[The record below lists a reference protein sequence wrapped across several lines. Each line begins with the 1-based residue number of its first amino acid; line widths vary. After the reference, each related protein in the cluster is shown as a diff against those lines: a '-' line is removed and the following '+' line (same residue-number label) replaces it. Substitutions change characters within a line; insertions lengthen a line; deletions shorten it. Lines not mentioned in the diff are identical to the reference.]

1 MILSQ
6 AGISVLTDFSTLDA
20 VLADTSSFSGGLA
33 AAQQAVLKL
42 GKVRYADANFY
53 VYPTAFT
60 GVVPTDPLWPQQWG
74 HNNGGQIPGTGTGR
88 GKVDADIDAPEA
100 WTIATG
106 SSDVVVAVID
116 TGVWY
121 NHPDLAAN
129 MWVNPGE
136 IPGDLK
142 DNDGNGVVDDV
153 YGADFE
159 NDDGDPMDNHGHG
172 THVAGTVAAKG
183 DNGLGVAGVS
193 WDAKIMAVKF
203 LGLAGGTTADA
214 IEAINYVTAM
224 KLQGVNIVASNNSW
238 GGGAYSQALESA
250 IQAQI
255 DAGVVFV
262 ASAGNNST
270 DNDLVPSYPAT
281 YPLDGIIS
289 VASTDQADLRS
300 TFSNYG
306 ALSVD
311 LAAPGSQ
318 IISTMLT
325 PVVAPPTAPMR
336 SPTGY
341 GLSDGTSMAAPHVS
355 GAVAVIRGLDPTLTV
370 QQSIDLIESGVDLLP
385 SMAGMVQWQGRLNLY
400 NSLCLMRSAQIQ
412 GTVWHDTSKNGT
424 RQDYESGLAGFTV
437 FVDLDRDGLQ
447 DRAEPSTTTAA
458 DGTYVLR
465 NYSGAGTYQVRVVP
479 QTGYS
484 QTTPASGAPRT
495 VTLATRESI
504 VTDVDFGFL
513 GTPGKVSGYKWNDV
527 SGDGKWQKT
536 TEKGL
541 SGWVIYADLD
551 HDERLDL
558 GEPSTSTNTLGYYEL
573 KNLPSGT
580 LWIREQQQPGYVQT
594 YPVNPNYNVV
604 TMAPAGYVQNVNF
617 GNYQSSAYD
626 YGDAP
631 APYPTLL
638 ADNGA
643 RAGVL
648 ADIHLGPAVAEG
660 GVGIDAESDG
670 FQDAADPTVDDNT
683 TGVADEDGVVF
694 TSDLAP
700 GDSATLDVTVALGSN
715 PAGMLQAWIDFN
727 GNGSWA
733 DAGEQVFK
741 DLTLTAD
748 SHTLTFNV
756 PATAKPGSTWAR
768 FRYGYEKG
776 LSFTG
781 ASYVGEV
788 EDYRVDILST
798 VPIAVGDT
806 ATVIQDSVD
815 NVIDVLANDVP
826 SVAGR
831 SRLLLTSVNT
841 AGAAGSARIDRMG
854 TADYTDDVILYSPAS
869 GVFAPDTF
877 SYTITDTS
885 TGATATA
892 TVLVTITQSQGD
904 SPKAVDDSF
913 TVSVATDLDV
923 LANDRK
929 GPTGTIDIPTT
940 GGLDTTGLA
949 GTATLITKTVIENGT
964 SVVRQFVRYVPPPTP
979 PTGWVDRFQYTI
991 IDANSATDTATV
1003 TVHVPAV
1010 NSSDDLVRFR
1020 VEVTDTSYQPL
1031 PTSNL
1036 GQPEVNQGQQF
1047 RVSVYVTDLRG
1058 DGVHPDLPTGVT
1070 QAMQGVFSAYMD
1082 MLYDAGL
1089 VLYGGTDWSRPNPAD
1104 PTDTLDDYDS
1114 AGKHVSS
1121 GVPGILDEIGSFQ
1134 VAFTPLGPGE
1144 HFLYSAVFT
1153 AASEGLAKFA
1163 TDPADVL
1170 PLHETTLNYQTPTS
1184 PEPPVG
1190 YENIEYDTASVSIV
1204 ESPELVQISLDV
1216 CDTSGNALT
1225 TVAPGQEFLVRAWVD
1240 DIRTISTAS
1249 QGLFSAYLDVIFPQQ
1264 LVTPVADA
1272 TNRLGFNITFGSLF
1286 GGAVGSTAHN
1296 GQTGDVSAA
1305 GIVNEVGAFQ
1315 NATPSTFSGKVEL
1328 CEIRFRALTPTGG
1341 TSTVVFQADPADDL
1355 PAHQV
1360 TVINPYPGQDVPP
1373 YQVQYVNSPTIT
1385 IVGGSGES
1393 EYTNP
1398 GNSRDVNNDGYVSP
1412 LDVLT
1417 VVNFLNV
1424 NGAMDL
1430 AASSLAGGEGEA
1442 TAKYYYDVNGD
1453 SKVSPLDVL
1462 AVINYL
1468 NAGGGASAE
1477 GEADAGA
1484 PLSAA
1489 IASGAATGGSSGL
1502 AVAAGVTN
1510 PAPLAEQTSA
1520 AATAVAA
1527 SSANAS
1533 GAVSGSH
1540 RFSAEA
1546 DLDAILSDDF
1556 AQDVLA
1562 GWQGAS
1568 GELV

>member
-1 MILSQ
+1 
-6 AGISVLTDFSTLDA
+6 
-20 VLADTSSFSGGLA
+20 
-33 AAQQAVLKL
+33 
-42 GKVRYADANFY
+42 
-53 VYPTAFT
+53 
-60 GVVPTDPLWPQQWG
+60 
-74 HNNGGQIPGTGTGR
+74 
-88 GKVDADIDAPEA
+88 
-100 WTIATG
+100 
-106 SSDVVVAVID
+106 
-116 TGVWY
+116 
-121 NHPDLAAN
+121 
-129 MWVNPGE
+129 
-136 IPGDLK
+136 
-142 DNDGNGVVDDV
+142 
-153 YGADFE
+153 
-159 NDDGDPMDNHGHG
+159 
-172 THVAGTVAAKG
+172 
-183 DNGLGVAGVS
+183 
-193 WDAKIMAVKF
+193 
-203 LGLAGGTTADA
+203 
-214 IEAINYVTAM
+214 
-224 KLQGVNIVASNNSW
+224 
-238 GGGAYSQALESA
+238 
-250 IQAQI
+250 
-255 DAGVVFV
+255 
-262 ASAGNNST
+262 
-270 DNDLVPSYPAT
+270 
-281 YPLDGIIS
+281 
-289 VASTDQADLRS
+289 
-300 TFSNYG
+300 
-306 ALSVD
+306 
-311 LAAPGSQ
+311 
-318 IISTMLT
+318 
-325 PVVAPPTAPMR
+325 
-336 SPTGY
+336 
-341 GLSDGTSMAAPHVS
+341 
-355 GAVAVIRGLDPTLTV
+355 
-370 QQSIDLIESGVDLLP
+370 
-385 SMAGMVQWQGRLNLY
+385 
-400 NSLCLMRSAQIQ
+400 
-412 GTVWHDTSKNGT
+412 
-424 RQDYESGLAGFTV
+424 
-437 FVDLDRDGLQ
+437 
-447 DRAEPSTTTAA
+447 
-458 DGTYVLR
+458 
-465 NYSGAGTYQVRVVP
+465 
-479 QTGYS
+479 
-484 QTTPASGAPRT
+484 
-495 VTLATRESI
+495 
-504 VTDVDFGFL
+504 
-513 GTPGKVSGYKWNDV
+513 
-527 SGDGKWQKT
+527 
-536 TEKGL
+536 
-541 SGWVIYADLD
+541 
-551 HDERLDL
+551 
-558 GEPSTSTNTLGYYEL
+558 
-573 KNLPSGT
+573 
-580 LWIREQQQPGYVQT
+580 
-594 YPVNPNYNVV
+594 
-604 TMAPAGYVQNVNF
+604 
-617 GNYQSSAYD
+617 
-626 YGDAP
+626 
-631 APYPTLL
+631 
-638 ADNGA
+638 
-643 RAGVL
+643 
-648 ADIHLGPAVAEG
+648 
-660 GVGIDAESDG
+660 
-670 FQDAADPTVDDNT
+670 
-683 TGVADEDGVVF
+683 
-694 TSDLAP
+694 
-700 GDSATLDVTVALGSN
+700 
-715 PAGMLQAWIDFN
+715 MLQAWIDFN

-741 DLTLTAD
+741 DLTLTAG

-854 TADYTDDVILYSPAS
+854 TVDYTDDVVLYSPAA
-869 GVFAPDTF
+869 GVFAPDAF

-885 TGATATA
+885 TGATSTA
-892 TVLVTITQSQGD
+892 TVLVNITQSQGD
-904 SPKAVDDSF
+904 APVAVDDSF
-913 TVSVATDLDV
+913 TVGTVTDLDV
-923 LANDRK
+923 LANDRL
-929 GPTGTIDIPTT
+929 GPTGSISIPAT
-940 GGLDTTGLA
+940 GLDTAGLA
-949 GTATLITKTVIENGT
+949 GTATLITKMVTVDGT
-964 SVVRQFVRYVPPPTP
+964 SVLKQFVHYVPPTTT
-979 PTGWVDRFQYTI
+979 PTGGVDQFRYTI
-991 IDANSATDTATV
+991 IDGNSVTDTGTV
-1003 TVHVPAV
+1003 TVHVPTVA
-1010 NSSDDLVRFR
+1010 SADDLVRFR
-1020 VEVTDTSYQPL
+1020 VEITDTSYQPL
-1031 PTSNL
+1031 STNTL
-1036 GQPEVNQGQQF
+1036 GQLEISQGQQF
-1047 RVSVYVTDLRG
+1047 RVNLYVTDLRG
-1058 DGVHPDLPTGVT
+1058 VAGHPPLPAGVD
-1070 QAMQGVFSAYMD
+1070 QGVFSAYMD

-1089 VLYGGTDWSRPNPAD
+1089 VLYGGVDWSRPD
-1104 PTDTLDDYDS
+1104 PTDPTNTWDDYDS
-1114 AGKHVSS
+1114 AGTFVNSR
-1121 GVPGILDEIGSFQ
+1121 VPGILDEIGSFQ
-1134 VAFTPLGPGE
+1134 RAGDDPYNPYAPLGPGE

-1163 TDPADVL
+1163 TDPADSL
-1170 PLHETTLNYQTPTS
+1170 PLHETILNYQTPTS

-1398 GNSRDVNNDGYVSP
+1398 GNSRDVNNDGHVSP

-1424 NGAMDL
+1424 NGATDL
-1430 AASSLAGGEGEA
+1430 AAHSLAGGEGEA